1 MSWLPRKLA
10 PHVRCIFSS
19 VMDSHQYKTVISRES
34 KPIELQLLALDL
46 ESRSVSRNTTINKVY
61 LAQHIVDVLFLSFY
75 YHFFSKNLIFS
86 VILYFLIFCN
96 FICFIC
102 HMILHM
108 VKLSIIYE
116 LIYTVIYRCL

>member
-46 ESRSVSRNTTINKVY
+46 ASRSVSRNTTINKLY
-61 LAQHIVDVLFLSFY
+61 LAQHIVDVLFLSFSL
-75 YHFFSKNLIFS
+75 FFLQKSNFQ
-86 VILYFLIFCN
+86 CN
-96 FICFIC
+96 FIFFD
-102 HMILHM
+102 IL
-108 VKLSIIYE
+108 
-116 LIYTVIYRCL
+116 